1 MQARRL
7 AKLSEELEDAPAGIS
22 FPKTEEA
29 TMQFWE
35 EVDAFKNQLRQSEGK
50 PEYSFY
56 DGPPFATGS
65 PHYGHILA
73 GTIKDVRTRFAHQT
87 GFHVPRNFGWDT
99 HGMPIEFEVD
109 KMLGIKGKQDVL
121 DMGIEA
127 YNAKCRSIVMRCE
140 EEWKQVVPRMGRWI
154 DFEGGYKTM
163 DTSYMESVWWV
174 FKTLFDKGL
183 VYRGFKVMPYSMAC
197 ATPISNFEKDLN
209 YQDVNDPAVVVTF
222 PLVDEPETA
231 FVAWTTTPWTL
242 PSNLA
247 LCVHPDLEYVK
258 IKENASGT
266 QYWLMEARTSQLYK
280 DTGEFTILEKCTGK
294 ALKGKKYKPL
304 FDYFA
309 GGEFPNAFQVCNDTY
324 VTADSGTGIVHQ
336 APAFGED
343 DMRVCLDH
351 NIIIKGGEL
360 PCPINS
366 DGCFIEP
373 ICNPEFGSVGGKPG
387 LNVKDADK
395 HIIKLLRSIGR
406 LASESVYHH
415 SYPFCWRSDT
425 PLIYRAVPSWFVKVE
440 SFRDKLVANNDKT
453 YWVPEA
459 VRANRFNNWLAN
471 ANDWNIGRTRFWGTP
486 LPLWANDDFSEMVAI
501 GSIAELKEYSG
512 VEVTDLHRE
521 TVDGLTWIGKQG
533 KKMERIEEVFDCWF
547 ESGSMPYGQAHY
559 PFENK
564 ERFEATFP
572 ADFIAEGLDQTRGWF
587 YTLMVLSTA
596 LFDQPAFKN
605 NIVNGIVKAEDGKK
619 MSKRLKNYPSPVV
632 VVDSHGADALR
643 LYLINS
649 PVVRAQD
656 LSFKEAGVKG
666 VVRDVLLPW
675 YNAYRFFVQ
684 SARRFPG
691 VTGKAFLPN
700 ESIATTASNQMDCW
714 LLASLQTLIKTVHVE
729 IGEKYKLYNVAP
741 PLVAYLDQI
750 TNWYLRLNRDRL
762 KGDGN
767 TEKDWHDA
775 LSTTYT
781 VLLNMCIAMAPVT
794 PFIVEHMFQ
803 NLKRIAP
810 KEQRVDSVH
819 YLMMPQPI
827 EGASNPAI
835 ESAVQTMQNIING
848 GRKVRE
854 QQKKS
859 MKQPLKECVI
869 VAQEHQL
876 AEAKQLEEYIKS
888 ELNVGACRFE
898 KDDGTWVVNR
908 LVPNFAKLGKKL
920 GKDMPKV
927 KSAIMSLDDAKVQ
940 AFIATGSMEVE
951 GYTLVS
957 EEVEVSKNFKG
968 ESDTI
973 KGTMSDGDILVLLD
987 TELSAD
993 LMKQGLAREWVNRVQ
1008 KLRKSG
1014 GLAAS
1019 DRIEVFYEPI
1029 AEKKNAPAGKA
1040 KKGGKG
1046 AAPVEETPTPGSVV
1060 AELAASIGETL
1071 RTPAPS
1077 PASAMQAHVVVLAE
1091 EVIEIDEQKFKLS
1104 LARRGLGF
1112 KVAEV
1117 VKAAGGDQALAD
1129 DTIQML
1135 TGMDYGRF
1143 AKEHKAGSI
1152 ISCKLGDGVDGAV
1165 STVNLQVGKSV
1176 FLSVSEASRS

>member
-1 MQARRL
+1 
-7 AKLSEELEDAPAGIS
+7 
-22 FPKTEEA
+22 
-29 TMQFWE
+29 
-35 EVDAFKNQLRQSEGK
+35 
-50 PEYSFY
+50 
-56 DGPPFATGS
+56 
-65 PHYGHILA
+65 
-73 GTIKDVRTRFAHQT
+73 
-87 GFHVPRNFGWDT
+87 
-99 HGMPIEFEVD
+99 
-109 KMLGIKGKQDVL
+109 
-121 DMGIEA
+121 
-127 YNAKCRSIVMRCE
+127 
-140 EEWKQVVPRMGRWI
+140 
-154 DFEGGYKTM
+154 
-163 DTSYMESVWWV
+163 
-174 FKTLFDKGL
+174 
-183 VYRGFKVMPYSMAC
+183 
-197 ATPISNFEKDLN
+197 
-209 YQDVNDPAVVVTF
+209 
-222 PLVDEPETA
+222 
-231 FVAWTTTPWTL
+231 
-242 PSNLA
+242 
-247 LCVHPDLEYVK
+247 
-258 IKENASGT
+258 
-266 QYWLMEARTSQLYK
+266 
-280 DTGEFTILEKCTGK
+280 
-294 ALKGKKYKPL
+294 
-304 FDYFA
+304 
-309 GGEFPNAFQVCNDTY
+309 
-324 VTADSGTGIVHQ
+324 
-336 APAFGED
+336 
-343 DMRVCLDH
+343 
-351 NIIIKGGEL
+351 
-360 PCPINS
+360 
-366 DGCFIEP
+366 
-373 ICNPEFGSVGGKPG
+373 
-387 LNVKDADK
+387 
-395 HIIKLLRSIGR
+395 
-406 LASESVYHH
+406 
-415 SYPFCWRSDT
+415 
-425 PLIYRAVPSWFVKVE
+425 
-440 SFRDKLVANNDKT
+440 
-453 YWVPEA
+453 
-459 VRANRFNNWLAN
+459 
-471 ANDWNIGRTRFWGTP
+471 
-486 LPLWANDDFSEMVAI
+486 MVAI
-501 GSIAELKEYSG
+501 GSIAELKEHSG

-619 MSKRLKNYPSPVV
+619 MSKRLKNYPSPVL

-656 LSFKEAGVKG
+656 LAFKEAGVKG

-729 IGEKYKLYNVAP
+729 IGENYKLYNVAP

-859 MKQPLKECVI
+859 MKQPLKACVI

-888 ELNVGACRFE
+888 ELNVGDCRFE
-898 KDDGTWVVNR
+898 KDDGTWVVNK
-908 LVPNFAKLGKKL
+908 LVPNFKKLGKKL

-927 KSAIMSLDDAKVQ
+927 KSAIMSLDDAAVQ

-1014 GLAAS
+1014 GLSAS

-1029 AEKKNAPAGKA
+1029 VEEKNAPAGKA
-1040 KKGGKG
+1040 KKGGKKG
-1046 AAPVEETPTPGSVV
+1046 AAPVEQTPTPGSVV
-1060 AELAASIGETL
+1060 AELATSIGETL

-1077 PASAMQAHVVVLAE
+1077 PASAMQTHVVVLAE
-1091 EVIEIDEQKFKLS
+1091 EVIEIDEQKFNLS

-1117 VKAAGGDQALAD
+1117 VNAAGGDQALAA
-1129 DTIQML
+1129 DTMQML

-1143 AKEHKAGSI
+1143 AKEHKAGSM